1 MPAAKPN
8 HSARSGRGC
17 AAQPLPSLGL
27 SRMQA
32 LGLMVL
38 ATLMWSIAG
47 VVTRHLEH
55 ARSFEVIF
63 WRSFFTALSL
73 LVLLPATQGRGVWAG
88 MRQSG
93 SALWWSG
100 FCWAAMFTSF
110 MAAILR
116 MPIANV
122 LVTMAVGPLLTAL
135 AARIFIGHH
144 IALRTWLAIAVAGL
158 GMVWMYGAEI
168 SSFSL
173 VSTLIALCV
182 PLSAA
187 LNWTVVQN
195 AQRHGH
201 AVNLL
206 PAILLGAVLSAL
218 CTLPFAL
225 PWQASINDIALLALL
240 GLVQLAIPCM
250 LVVHCGRV
258 LHAPEI
264 ALLALLEVLFGI
276 ALAWWGAGEQP
287 QTSVLWGGTMVI
299 AALVLNELWALRQ
312 KT

>member
-1 MPAAKPN
+1 VPAAKPDPSSTSN
-8 HSARSGRGC
+8 SQGT
-17 AAQPLPSLGL
+17 AQPRLLIGI
-27 SRMQA
+27 SRLQA
-32 LGLMVL
+32 LGLMAL

-47 VVTRHLEH
+47 VVTRHLEQ
-55 ARSFEVIF
+55 AQSFEVIF

-73 LVLLPATQGRGVWAG
+73 LVLLPATQGRGIWAG

-100 FCWAAMFTSF
+100 ICWAAMFTSF

-116 MPIANV
+116 MPVANV

-135 AARIFIGHH
+135 AARIFIGHR
-144 IALRTWLAIAVAGL
+144 IAVRTWVAIAVAGS
-158 GMVWMYGAEI
+158 GMVWMYGAEA
-168 SSFSL
+168 STFSL
-173 VSTLIALCV
+173 TSTLVALCV

-195 AQRHGH
+195 AQRLGH

-225 PWQASINDIALLALL
+225 PWQASASDIALLALL

-250 LVVHCGRV
+250 LVVYCGRV

-287 QTSVLWGGTMVI
+287 QASVLWGGTLVI

-312 KT
+312 KI